1 LSLSAARIDELARQ
15 LEEAELSRT
24 AIDKITDLEPG
35 LDWKEAYD
43 IQWAV
48 RRRKLARG
56 TRIAGLKM
64 GLTSRAK
71 MQQMGVLEPIYG
83 YLADYF
89 VVPSESALP
98 RAELIHPRVEAEIA
112 FHTSRALS
120 GPGCTV
126 ATALAA
132 TDFVV
137 AALEVIDSR
146 YRNFKFD
153 LKSVIAD
160 NASSARFVSGV
171 TAGSPRE
178 LDLPNLGVVLYKN
191 GVPEAFGAGAAVL
204 GHPAESLAT
213 LANLL
218 AERGESIPAGTFVM
232 TGGITEAI
240 AVDAGDH
247 IAASVQGLGS
257 VSIRFT

>member
-1 LSLSAARIDELARQ
+1 
-15 LEEAELSRT
+15 
-24 AIDKITDLEPG
+24 
-35 LDWKEAYD
+35 
-43 IQWAV
+43 
-48 RRRKLARG
+48 
-56 TRIAGLKM
+56 
-64 GLTSRAK
+64 
-71 MQQMGVLEPIYG
+71 MGVAEPIYG
-83 YLADYF
+83 FLADYF
-89 VVPSESALP
+89 GVASGSTV
-98 RAELIHPRVEAEIA
+98 RRGDLIHPRVEAEIA
-112 FHTSRALS
+112 FHTARPLS

-126 ATALAA
+126 ASALAA

-160 NASSARFVSGV
+160 NASSARFVCGV
-171 TAGSPRE
+171 TAGSVRQ
-178 LDLPNLGVVLYKN
+178 LDLPNLGVVLQKN
-191 GVPEAFGAGAAVL
+191 GERVAFGAGAAVL

-218 AERGESIPAGTFVM
+218 AARGESIPAGTFVM

-247 IAASVQGLGS
+247 IAASIQGLGS
-257 VSIRFT
+257 VSVRFT

>member
-1 LSLSAARIDELARQ
+1 MSLSESRIQELARY
-15 LEEAELSRT
+15 LEDAEQSRT
-24 AIDKITDLEPG
+24 AVDKVTDLEPQ
-35 LDWKEAYD
+35 LDWRDAYD
-43 IQWAV
+43 IQWAL
-48 RRRKLARG
+48 RRRKIERG

-71 MQQMGVLEPIYG
+71 MQQMGVAEPIYG
-83 YLADYF
+83 FLADYF
-89 VVPSESALP
+89 AVASESALP
-98 RAELIHPRVEAEIA
+98 RSELIHPRVEAEIA
-112 FHTSRALS
+112 FHTARPLS

-126 ATALAA
+126 ASALAA

-137 AALEVIDSR
+137 AALEIIDSR

-171 TAGSPRE
+171 SAGSVRQ
-178 LDLPNLGVVLYKN
+178 LDLPNLGVVLQKN
-191 GVPEAFGAGAAVL
+191 GEPAAFGAAAAVL
-204 GHPAESLAT
+204 GHPAQSLAT

-218 AERGESIPAGTFVM
+218 AERAESIPAGTFVM